1 MLANRIGEGE
11 RTQANTRE
19 HKLFA
24 MFANVRLGFSPVL
37 QNLPERVIFRH
48 EDGC

>member
-1 MLANRIGEGE
+1 MLAIRIGEGE

-24 MFANVRLGFSPVL
+24 MFANVRLGFSSSLAEP
-37 QNLPERVIFRH
+37 P
-48 EDGC
+48 

>member
-1 MLANRIGEGE
+1 MLANRTGEGE

-24 MFANVRLGFSPVL
+24 MFANVRLGFSSSLAEP
-37 QNLPERVIFRH
+37 P
-48 EDGC
+48 